1 MLKSLIL
8 ATLAAALVTATALPI
23 QITPAAAE
31 MMMTCREAAKAKFGE
46 DRKAR
51 RAYRKECRA
60 ESKASQ

>member
-31 MMMTCREAAKAKFGE
+31 TMTCREAAKAKFAK

-60 ESKASQ
+60 ESKA